1 MHSTAFSTD
10 FSTSFD
16 LQEHPTSAFNDE
28 SDADSLTISERMD
41 SWLSMAALGVVW
53 VSGAMALWW

>member
-1 MHSTAFSTD
+1 MHSTTFSTPP
-10 FSTSFD
+10 STSFG

-28 SDADSLTISERMD
+28 SDTDALTISERMD
-41 SWLSMAALGVVW
+41 SWLSVAALGVVW